1 MTTPDKLGTRIRT
14 YRERLNMSVEDL
26 AKNAGVEAKLV
37 SRAEEGEVYPPLGI
51 LVKLSRA
58 LGQRLRCGRTR
69 SSPIIRTG

>member
-1 MTTPDKLGTRIRT
+1 
-14 YRERLNMSVEDL
+14 MSVEDL